1 MVVPAP
7 RVGRVTEPAPR
18 STRSTGP
25 GATSEHIRRPASRTA
40 PGHPRQRTR
49 GLTLPGAAAAALTIT
64 ATGAAV
70 VPGFRGG
77 AASATE
83 GLART
88 PEPSHSQPAARST
101 AAATADLRDS
111 ELAAGAQRTRMHASR
126 AQQRKELVSKR
137 EAALARAHRWV
148 APVASYRFSS
158 PFGGRWGRFHA
169 GDDLAAPV
177 GTRIGSLSSG
187 TVIFAGQESGYGNKV
202 EVRHWDGTVSW
213 YAHMSSISVGSATRS
228 APVTSW
234 ARWATPATPPA
245 RTCTWRS
252 TRTAAPPSTRS
263 SGSPSTVSRS
273 DGRAAPTTC
282 CRRRHTAWLLLVL
295 SRSSRPTAA
304 RSSVTSWSRSR
315 RRSPG
320 RARP

>member
-7 RVGRVTEPAPR
+7 RVGCVTEPVPR
-18 STRSTGP
+18 GARGAQDQVQRASTYAGRHRGRHRAIP
-25 GATSEHIRRPASRTA
+25 E
-40 PGHPRQRTR
+40 QRTR

-70 VPGFRGG
+70 VPGFSGG

-148 APVASYRFSS
+148 APVANYRFSS

-177 GTRIGSLSSG
+177 GTRIGRCPPAPSSSPG
-187 TVIFAGQESGYGNKV
+187 RRAAT
-202 EVRHWDGTVSW
+202 
-213 YAHMSSISVGSATRS
+213 ATRS
-228 APVTSW
+228 RSGTGTAP
-234 ARWATPATPPA
+234 
-245 RTCTWRS
+245 
-252 TRTAAPPSTRS
+252 
-263 SGSPSTVSRS
+263 
-273 DGRAAPTTC
+273 
-282 CRRRHTAWLLLVL
+282 
-295 SRSSRPTAA
+295 
-304 RSSVTSWSRSR
+304 
-315 RRSPG
+315 
-320 RARP
+320 